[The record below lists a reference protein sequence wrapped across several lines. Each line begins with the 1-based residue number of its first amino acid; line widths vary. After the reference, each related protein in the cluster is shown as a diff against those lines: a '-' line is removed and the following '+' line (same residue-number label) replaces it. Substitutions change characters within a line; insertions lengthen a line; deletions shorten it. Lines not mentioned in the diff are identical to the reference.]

1 MTKTNTRFKESFNQ
15 CLSII
20 DDLAIG
26 AELPREVALA
36 ETLKV
41 SRTTVRNIL
50 TSLNDL
56 GIIDWQGRA
65 KIILRHSKKSEHF
78 SDRETSPVAD
88 RIEGKFLEWI
98 LHGDIAPDTP
108 LNELELA
115 RQFNVSTSTVRE
127 FLISFSRFG
136 LIDKKQHQKWILRGF
151 TKEYAL
157 ELSDVREMFELHAVR
172 TFVDLPDNHTTW
184 KQLDKLESQHLKL
197 LENID
202 TQYSRF
208 SELDARF
215 HATLNRVSNN
225 RFVDEFQDIISLIF
239 HYHYQ
244 WNKKDEKERNE
255 AAIQEH
261 LAYIEALRSR
271 NWEIIKVKATKHLS
285 TARNT
290 LLRSLNQN

>member
-1 MTKTNTRFKESFNQ
+1 MTKANTRFKESFNQ
-15 CLSII
+15 CLGII

-26 AELPREVALA
+26 AELPGEVALA
-36 ETLKV
+36 DALKV

-65 KIILRHSKKSEHF
+65 KVILRHSKKDEFF
-78 SDRETSPVAD
+78 SDQETSPISE
-88 RIEGKFLEWI
+88 RIEGKFLKWI
-98 LHGDIAPDTP
+98 LHGDIAPDAP

-115 RQFNVSTSTVRE
+115 RQFNVGTSSVRE
-127 FLISFSRFG
+127 FLINFSRFG
-136 LIDKKQHQKWILRGF
+136 LIDKKQNQRWVLRGF

-172 TFVDLPDNHTTW
+172 SFVDLPDDHAAW

-197 LENID
+197 LDQID

-255 AAIQEH
+255 AAILEH
-261 LAYIEALRSR
+261 LAYIKALRSR
-271 NWEIIKVKATKHLS
+271 NWEAIKSNAIKHLG
-285 TARNT
+285 TAKNT